1 MKPCVMPAISRFYG
15 IVIFMNYDDH
25 LPRHFHARYGER
37 KASIRIADGTVLDGS
52 LPGRALR
59 LIEEWRQQH
68 LAELE
73 ENWRRYATQQPFL
86 PIAPL

>member
-1 MKPCVMPAISRFYG
+1 M
-15 IVIFMNYDDH
+15 
-25 LPRHFHARYGER
+25 
-37 KASIRIADGTVLDGS
+37 LDGS

-73 ENWRRYATQQPFL
+73 ENWRRYETQQPFL